1 MGYISEISILNPAT
15 DGADIEAIVKAGT
28 VELVIRYFIVWR

>member
-1 MGYISEISILNPAT
+1 MDYIGEISIVNPAT
-15 DGADIEAIVKAGT
+15 DGANIEAIVKAGT

>member
-1 MGYISEISILNPAT
+1 MDYVNKISIVNQAA

-28 VELVIRYFIVWR
+28 VELLIRYFIVWR